1 MGSGFPGFANLVPMA
16 PRPARK
22 PPGPGLAE
30 LQAWFG
36 AAIATPL
43 PDTYAGNPLQASSPD
58 LAQAAD
64 ARLRGPGGFGGFARL
79 GVYNEQYWF
88 RLVSVMQA
96 DYACAIHLMGLKEF
110 NAWAVRYLTAHPPA
124 SPFLAEL
131 DLGFPAFLESGYAG
145 PEREAVLQ
153 AIAYERAL
161 SKAFDADSGA
171 TLAAAGIPPEE
182 VPRRRLALAP
192 HLSLV
197 HVDWD
202 FSEYRMRC
210 AADESLERKMEA
222 PRPDAADL
230 AIYRDGELQVR
241 KVALSR
247 TAWGLLGAFPG
258 ALGDVLA
265 GYEETL
271 GAAGR
276 AELEANLGTWFRD
289 WVALG
294 WLCLEAK

>member
-1 MGSGFPGFANLVPMA
+1 MA
-16 PRPARK
+16 PRSDRK
-22 PPGPGLAE
+22 PPRPALAE

-36 AAIATPL
+36 SAIATPL

-58 LAQAAD
+58 SAAQAD

-110 NAWAVRYLTAHPPA
+110 NAWAVRYLLAHPPA

-131 DLGFPAFLESGYAG
+131 DLGFPAFLAAGYAG

-153 AIAYERAL
+153 AVAYERAL
-161 SKAFDADSGA
+161 SKAFDAADGIP
-171 TLAAAGIPPEE
+171 LAAAGLSPQELPQ
-182 VPRRRLALAP
+182 RRLALAP

-202 FSEYRMRC
+202 FAEYRIRC
-210 AADESLERKMEA
+210 AADESLEQAMDP
-222 PRPDAADL
+222 PRREAADL
-230 AIYRDGELQVR
+230 AIYRDGELRVR
-241 KVALSR
+241 KVPLTR
-247 TAWGLLGAFPG
+247 TAWGLLKAFPG
-258 ALGDVLA
+258 SLGEVLA
-265 GYEETL
+265 AYEGTL
-271 GAAGR
+271 GAEGH
-276 AELEANLGTWFRD
+276 AELEAGLGGWFRD
-289 WVALG
+289 WVSLG
-294 WLCLEAK
+294 WLCLEPA

>member
-1 MGSGFPGFANLVPMA
+1 
-16 PRPARK
+16 
-22 PPGPGLAE
+22 LAE

-43 PDTYAGNPLQASSPD
+43 PDRYAANPLDSTAPG
-58 LAQAAD
+58 LAAEAD

-110 NAWAVRYLTAHPPA
+110 NAWAIRYLSAHPPA

-131 DLGFPAFLESGYAG
+131 DLGFPAFLEAEYAG

-153 AIAYERAL
+153 AVAYERAL
-161 SKAFDADSGA
+161 SKAFDAAAGL
-171 TLAAAGIPPEE
+171 TLAAAGIPPEG
-182 VPRRRLALAP
+182 VLPRRLALAP

-197 HVDWD
+197 HIDWD
-202 FSEYRMRC
+202 FPEYRIRC
-210 AADESLERKMEA
+210 AADESLEQPMDP
-222 PRPDAADL
+222 PRRYTADL
-230 AIYRDGELQVR
+230 IIYRDEDLRVQ
-241 KVALSR
+241 KAPMSA
-247 TAWGLLGAFPG
+247 TAWGLLKAFPG
-258 ALGDVLA
+258 SLGEVLGRYEGTLDA
-265 GYEETL
+265 GGLE
-271 GAAGR
+271 
-276 AELEANLGTWFRD
+276 ELEANLGAWFRD

-294 WLCLEAK
+294 WLCLDADEVGSDRLGPG